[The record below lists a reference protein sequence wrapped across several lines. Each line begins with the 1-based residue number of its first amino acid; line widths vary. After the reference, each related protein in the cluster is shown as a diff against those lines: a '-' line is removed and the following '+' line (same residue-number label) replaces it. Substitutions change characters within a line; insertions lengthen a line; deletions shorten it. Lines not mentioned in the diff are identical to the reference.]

1 LTNTWMPHVT
11 CSPWKRTKLAWHPS
25 WLLWLCLH
33 PDSDRELQPS
43 ARAIT
48 ILQNPECLGIQHM
61 KYIWFKLCRWISCS
75 LVTRNWVQYHEIS
88 LRQEL
93 MQPADDL
100 SHADQFY
107 SLT

>member
-1 LTNTWMPHVT
+1 MPHVT
-11 CSPWKRTKLAWHPS
+11 CSPWKRTKLPWHPS
-25 WLLWLCLH
+25 WLLWVCLH

-43 ARAIT
+43 ARAIM
-48 ILQNPECLGIQHM
+48 ILQNPEYLGIQHM
-61 KYIWFKLCRWISCS
+61 KHIWFKLCRWISCS
-75 LVTRNWVQYHEIS
+75 LVTRNWVRYHEIS

-100 SHADQFY
+100 WHADHFY